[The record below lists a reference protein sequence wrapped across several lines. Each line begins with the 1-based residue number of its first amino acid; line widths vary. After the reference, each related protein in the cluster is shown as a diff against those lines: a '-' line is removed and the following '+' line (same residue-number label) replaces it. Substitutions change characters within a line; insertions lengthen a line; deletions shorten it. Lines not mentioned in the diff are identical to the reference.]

1 MSEASRAGWHAQHL
15 RHGDAQAG
23 QPASSNTRG
32 DRRRLLKEA
41 MRALDESDTERQAAR
56 NPSIVAADTHLNR
69 AYVND
74 GEGGLRELTADE
86 GVEPVLEYGD
96 GRIDSVRR
104 KWHPRAFE
112 TTTIVSWVP
121 KSLLK
126 EVPDYYPV
134 YDKSG
139 TEIGRRSRWVMPDD
153 EAGKAEVDRWF
164 AETHKHLTEDVLT
177 GGHDSVHGV
186 VWNYDESV
194 PHVHWMCDTLAP
206 VQKDLSVGEHGIML
220 DRSGNE
226 VVKYKKAVTVGDVV
240 DVTQDLD
247 GTWRVTSAPEI
258 EVAQIAGIDRHGYLV
273 GPNGERLAASTGGP
287 VRASQDLKVE
297 AQQMWGQSSA
307 VTEARM
313 VDGVEKQ
320 VKITG
325 ATKMSRYQ
333 EQYREHLI
341 TQGFDIELEV
351 NPEGTSL
358 DKAAFGASEAEKMAV
373 SAEAEKVAAERAEL
387 DRRAE
392 YIAEQME
399 RLDAREEALDVR
411 AAEIDGKEAEARQ
424 QAETIVVEARTK
436 AAAIEAEAKKREE
449 SGYSAGYQAG
459 SAEGRAEGRVDG
471 RKERLAEMEPE
482 VEAAKADRADAAQS
496 LARQQRAEADLAE
509 RLEREEAE
517 KRAEADRRVADY
529 EAEQKAKVPAYDPK
543 AAEEYAPA
551 ELIRNVKSLNSD
563 GTRRSGPD
571 DPKEPLIT
579 RLHEMGVANHKKDKT
594 GVAQGQFMTETSRQ
608 RGERVRE
615 ATAKL
620 AGQSEAQSKQKQA
633 GYGRGR

>member
-1 MSEASRAGWHAQHL
+1 MSEAAVSRGGWHAQHL
-15 RHGDAQAG
+15 RHGDAVAG
-23 QPASSNTRG
+23 QRASSNTRS
-32 DRRRLLKEA
+32 DRKRLLKEA
-41 MRALDESDTERQAAR
+41 MRALEESDMARQAAR
-56 NPSIVAADTHLNR
+56 NPSIVAADTHLNT
-69 AYVND
+69 AFVND
-74 GEGGLRELTADE
+74 GEGGFRELSAAE

-96 GRIDSVRR
+96 GRINAVKR
-104 KWHPRAFE
+104 KWHPKSFE

-164 AETHKHLTEDVLT
+164 RETHAHLTEDVLT
-177 GGHDSVHGV
+177 GGHDAVHGV
-186 VWNYDESV
+186 VWNFDESV

-206 VQKDLSVGEHGIML
+206 LQKDLSVGEHGIML

-258 EVAQIAGIDRHGYLV
+258 EVAQIGAIDRHGYLV
-273 GPNGERLAASTGGP
+273 GADGERLTASTGRP

-297 AQQMWGQSSA
+297 AQQMWGQSSE
-307 VTEARM
+307 VTETRM
-313 VDGVEKQ
+313 VDGVEKR

-341 TQGFDIELEV
+341 ERGFDIELEV

-358 DKAAFGASEAEKMAV
+358 DKKAFGASEAEKLAV
-373 SAEAEKVAAERAEL
+373 ATEAEELAAERAEL
-387 DRRAE
+387 DRRVE
-392 YIAEQME
+392 YVAAQME
-399 RLDAREEALDVR
+399 RLDAR

-436 AAAIEAEAKKREE
+436 AAAIEAEAKRREE

-459 SAEGRAEGRVDG
+459 STEGRAAWERDEKPGVTQAAREEGLKQGRAEVTAELEAARQKHEEAAETLRETAGLTPEEATGRVVDEYTVKAQKVLQHYPVKKVKYDEKGKAHLVTGADG
-471 RKERLAEMEPE
+471 KPEITNAWEQMQTDVARLGGEDVTIGQNRREGQEMRKAVR
-482 VEAAKADRADAAQS
+482 AKA
-496 LARQQRAEADLAE
+496 
-509 RLEREEAE
+509 
-517 KRAEADRRVADY
+517 
-529 EAEQKAKVPAYDPK
+529 
-543 AAEEYAPA
+543 
-551 ELIRNVKSLNSD
+551 
-563 GTRRSGPD
+563 
-571 DPKEPLIT
+571 
-579 RLHEMGVANHKKDKT
+579 
-594 GVAQGQFMTETSRQ
+594 GQ
-608 RGERVRE
+608 VRE
-615 ATAKL
+615 RG
-620 AGQSEAQSKQKQA
+620 AGEAREKGFGQ
-633 GYGRGR
+633 